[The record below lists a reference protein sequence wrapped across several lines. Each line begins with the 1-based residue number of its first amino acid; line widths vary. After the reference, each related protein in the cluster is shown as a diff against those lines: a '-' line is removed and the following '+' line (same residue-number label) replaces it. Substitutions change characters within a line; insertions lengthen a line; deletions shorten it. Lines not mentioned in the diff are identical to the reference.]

1 MYLGWIPGLI
11 AQMSSLRSVH
21 VLLHPHRTRA
31 FKQCYNTLLENLVQ
45 FAIEKV
51 DQLEIRLCQGGGDRS
66 ATDGPPVRLASWTRC
81 SDILSTC
88 PDNLGYYNLQSES
101 GSGIELGDDAS
112 QRTHGSEEEDVNGE
126 VDAG

>member
-1 MYLGWIPGLI
+1 
-11 AQMSSLRSVH
+11 MSSLRSVH
-21 VLLHPHRTRA
+21 VLLHLHRTRA

-45 FAIEKV
+45 FEAIEKV
-51 DQLEIRLCQGGGDRS
+51 DQLEIRLCQGEGDRS

-88 PDNLGYYNLQSES
+88 PDNYNLQSES
-101 GSGIELGDDAS
+101 DSGIELGDDAS
-112 QRTHGSEEEDVNGE
+112 QRTHGSEEEDVNSE